1 VTDTPEQPKA
11 PAWKPGCFTYGFAAL
26 VLIFAISFFGG
37 LGGGSGSNDSA
48 LVVACQ
54 NVVKNNL
61 KAPSTANFVG
71 VPKLSGGLISGQV
84 EADNSFGASLR
95 SSFQCTVIDSE
106 TVRLDFIR

>member
-1 VTDTPEQPKA
+1 MTETTEQSKA
-11 PAWKPGCFTYGFAAL
+11 PAWRPGCFTYGFAAI
-26 VLIFAISFFGG
+26 VIIFAISFFGG
-37 LGGGSGSNDSA
+37 LGEGSGSNDSA

-84 EADNSFGASLR
+84 DADNSFGSSLR

-106 TVRLDFIR
+106 TVRLDFVR